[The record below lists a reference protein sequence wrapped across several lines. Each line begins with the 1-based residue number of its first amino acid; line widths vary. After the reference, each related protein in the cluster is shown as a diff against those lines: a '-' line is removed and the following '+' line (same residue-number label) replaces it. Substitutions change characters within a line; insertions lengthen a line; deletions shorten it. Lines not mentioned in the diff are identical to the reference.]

1 MRARLVVHHGIKVRS
16 KKIGVAS
23 VQCAGEVGVA
33 AVVEWQGTREAG
45 VSSTLILI

>member
-1 MRARLVVHHGIKVRS
+1 MRCTPRHKGSLEKDWSGFCA
-16 KKIGVAS
+16 